1 MAAYN
6 LIKIFK
12 IFNCELSDPL
22 NSIIVEQLQN
32 WLLIPK
38 EGDYLCPRGHKLKL
52 VARSHVKDAYSWR

>member
-1 MAAYN
+1 METYN

-22 NSIIVEQLQN
+22 NYIIVEQLQN

-38 EGDYLCPRGHKLKL
+38 EGDYLCPRGHKLQL
-52 VARSHVKDAYSWR
+52 VARSHVKDA